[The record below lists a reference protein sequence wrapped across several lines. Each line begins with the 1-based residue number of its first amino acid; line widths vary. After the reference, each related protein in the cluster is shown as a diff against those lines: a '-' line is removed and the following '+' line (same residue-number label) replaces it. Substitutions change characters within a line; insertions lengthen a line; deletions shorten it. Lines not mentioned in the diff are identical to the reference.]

1 MGFAEELYRLRK
13 EAGLSQKELANKIG
27 VSQASI
33 NYWEKGQ
40 RTPSISMVTLI
51 TDYFNVSL
59 ENLLT
64 RNEHAQLEEHEQK
77 QREEAAK
84 KAPKFVSYDEK
95 GNRITTE
102 KAPKFTEP
110 SMSKEEAIAEAEAEE
125 LERLQAAYKRLNR
138 KGKTKAVERVEE
150 LTEIPRYTKKD
161 KDKKEENTVEFS
173 KELTLEKDYLLP
185 NAAHDRTDIE
195 VTEEMKKHD
204 DAMFDEL

>member
-27 VSQASI
+27 VAQASI

-51 TDYFNVSL
+51 ADHFNVSL

-77 QREEAAK
+77 QREEAAR
-84 KAPKFVSYDEK
+84 KAPKFIAYDEK
-95 GNRITTE
+95 GNEI
-102 KAPKFTEP
+102 KDGKPPKFTDS
-110 SMSKEEAIAEAEAEE
+110 SMSKQEAIAETEAEE

-138 KGKTKAVERVEE
+138 KGKTKAIERVEE
-150 LTEIPRYTKKD
+150 LTEIPRYIKEDPPIDPFFMLSKKKGND
-161 KDKKEENTVEFS
+161 
-173 KELTLEKDYLLP
+173 
-185 NAAHDRTDIE
+185 
-195 VTEEMKKHD
+195 
-204 DAMFDEL
+204 